1 MAKRIFKTGPLSQ
14 TQLQSVFT
22 KLTKWKIEYDYYE
35 RLKLIAINFSGFGT
49 GNPNGSVL
57 VDFFESN
64 GCSLNGEEMKK
75 ARIRIMAHDAMKDEN
90 ANVANAPKQKLK
102 EFLIPA
108 IRSIITEYKQ

>member
-1 MAKRIFKTGPLSQ
+1 MANRIFKTGPLTQ

-22 KLTKWKIEYDYYE
+22 KLTKSKIKYEYYE
-35 RLKLIAINFSGFGT
+35 RLKLITVDFSGFGT
-49 GNPNGSVL
+49 GNPNDGVL

-90 ANVANAPKQKLK
+90 TNVANAPKQKLK

-108 IRSIITEYKQ
+108 IRSIIAEYRQ